1 MIFQETDSKNLKDL
15 LTVKYSQLNSLL
27 EVTKAINDNVSSD
40 VLFNIYKFIINEQLK
55 VNKKRP
61 ALLQAFYLKIF
72 RQCYSTEI
80 IFLVAV

>member
-55 VNKKRP
+55 VNKI
-61 ALLQAFYLKIF
+61 ALDG
-72 RQCYSTEI
+72 R
-80 IFLVAV
+80 

>member
-1 MIFQETDSKNLKDL
+1 MLQETDTDNLRDL

-55 VNKKRP
+55 VTKI
-61 ALLQAFYLKIF
+61 ALLTFDQTWKKAIWMK
-72 RQCYSTEI
+72 
-80 IFLVAV
+80 